1 MRLLAVCWLVWSL
14 AGLTEARRKLSTNS
28 LVSCMEDS
36 QLTAKSFDVVFNP
49 DDLSLNF
56 RLDLSTEINGT
67 VRAVVEVWAYG
78 FKVITEAKDMCGIG
92 WKQFCPVTPG
102 DIQIQAVQYVSAE
115 YANKI
120 PGVAYQV
127 PDIDAYLKVMVHE
140 TQSNDQVACIQ
151 AHFTNGRTV
160 AQTAVKWATATIAGL
175 GLLASATLSA
185 FGNSNA
191 ASHIS
196 ATTMSLF
203 LYFQSVVVVS
213 MENVERLP
221 PIADAWAQNLAWSMG
236 LIRVEF
242 MQRIFRWYV
251 QASGGEP
258 SLHLTSTTTS
268 VLAQRSLDAL
278 VGRPVSKATQSL
290 FASTHTMIFRGI
302 RRLAYRAN
310 IESSSVV
317 CTGLTF
323 FLLFGYLI
331 AVAFTL
337 FSGLLELLIRMKLM
351 NPVRFLDFRKT
362 WVIVL
367 KGVLLRYIFLGFTQL
382 TILCF
387 WEFVNVDSPALV
399 VLAVLALLLSLSIMV
414 WAAYRTIYF
423 GRASIGVHSN
433 PAAIL
438 YGNEN
443 VLHKYGFFYTMYSA
457 THYWWSCMILAH
469 ILLKAIFIAF
479 AHNSGKTQAVALFVI
494 EIIYLA
500 ALAKCRPYLDRA
512 TNILNIMIS
521 SVTLVNS
528 FLFLFFSGLFG
539 QPASVSSIMAWV
551 FFILNAVFSLILL
564 IMILVCIALVVF
576 TRNPDLRFKPARDDR
591 RSFQRKSTINILGK
605 ASTAELLALGT
616 TAKAHNENWE
626 DELKKQQT
634 VTVDDQVVSPE
645 DSPFAEPVQEPKT
658 SVSGY
663 IKRKLSLKRD
673 KSTRSN
679 RSQYDRLQD

>member
-1 MRLLAVCWLVWSL
+1 MRILVACWLVWAL
-14 AGLTEARRKLSTNS
+14 AGLVEARRKLSTNS
-28 LVSCMEDS
+28 LVSCMENS

-49 DDLSLNF
+49 DDLSLNY
-56 RLDLSTEINGT
+56 RLDLNTEIDGR

-78 FKVITEAKDMCGIG
+78 FKVITEQMDLCALG
-92 WKQFCPVTPG
+92 WKQFCPLTPG
-102 DIQIQAVQYVSAE
+102 EIQIQAVQYVSE
-115 YANKI
+115 SYAARI

-127 PDIDAYLKVMVHE
+127 PDIDAYLKVMVLE
-140 TQSNDQVACIQ
+140 SESDNQVACIQ
-151 AHFTNGRTV
+151 AYFTNGRTV

-175 GLLASATLSA
+175 GLFASAILSA

-251 QASGGEP
+251 EASGGDP
-258 SLHLTSTTTS
+258 TLHLTSKSTS
-268 VLAQRSLDAL
+268 VLAQRSLDVL
-278 VGRPVSKATQSL
+278 TGLPVLKATESL
-290 FASTHTMIFRGI
+290 YGSAHTMIFRGI
-302 RRLAYRAN
+302 QRLAFRAR
-310 IESSSVV
+310 IENSAVV

-323 FLLFGYLI
+323 FLLFGYLL

-337 FSGLLELLIRMKLM
+337 FKGLLDLLVRLKIMDPL
-351 NPVRFLDFRKT
+351 RFLDFRKT

-387 WEFVNVDSPALV
+387 WEFVKVDSPALV
-399 VLAVLALLLSLSIMV
+399 VLAVLSLILSLSIML

-423 GRASIGVHSN
+423 GRASISVHSN

-438 YGNEN
+438 YGNES

-469 ILLKAIFIAF
+469 ILLKAVFISF

-494 EIIYLA
+494 EILYLA
-500 ALAKCRPYLDRA
+500 ALIKCKPYLDRA

-521 SVTLVNS
+521 SVTLANS

-539 QPASVSSIMAWV
+539 QPSSVSSIMAWI
-551 FFILNAVFSLILL
+551 FFILNSAFSLILL
-564 IMILVCIALVVF
+564 IMILVCIGLVIF

-591 RSFQRKSTINILGK
+591 RSFQRKSTINMLDK
-605 ASTAELLALGT
+605 SSTAELLALGT

-626 DELKKQQT
+626 DELKKQQS
-634 VTVDDQVVSPE
+634 VTIGERILTPENSPFEEPSPE
-645 DSPFAEPVQEPKT
+645 PRISMA
-658 SVSGY
+658 SY
-663 IKRKLSLKRD
+663 IKRKFSLKRD

-679 RSQYDRLQD
+679 HSQYDRLQD